1 MREKLRRNFKFLFLI
16 KWNKT
21 EPVPNVPFHI
31 ICKTTYNILKKWRNH
46 NENLKKD
53 FRSMFD
59 WIRNRD
65 ITRVIFTNTR
75 MVIFNRSGSNIS
87 RNIMV
92 TLLKG
97 GLHMTIVVKKVP
109 KCLRGIVKLLFG
121 IKD

>member
-1 MREKLRRNFKFLFLI
+1 
-16 KWNKT
+16 
-21 EPVPNVPFHI
+21 
-31 ICKTTYNILKKWRNH
+31 
-46 NENLKKD
+46 
-53 FRSMFD
+53 MFN
-59 WIRNRD
+59 WIRNRN
-65 ITRVIFTNTR
+65 ITSTIFTDIR
-75 MVIFNRSGSNIS
+75 MVVFNRNSGNIG